1 MLDSYVMY
9 YVQAFFNRS
18 STHYFPVSVR
28 VSARRFY
35 FVVKEFGERRI
46 YSMPRSSVN
55 EIYNLRFACRQGP
68 RGWGSCENCLD
79 SDADAVSIL
88 LKFVKG

>member
-1 MLDSYVMY
+1 MLDSYVKY
-9 YVQAFFNRS
+9 YVQTFYNSS

-28 VSARRFY
+28 VSAHRFY

-46 YSMPRSSVN
+46 YSMPRSEVN
-55 EIYNLRFACRQGP
+55 AIYNMRFVCSQGP